1 MHETTVKC
9 FACLLVKRVIVVR
22 WPQVYNFTGETCNR
36 FALASGV
43 QLYW

>member
-22 WPQVYNFTGETCNR
+22 WPQVYNFTGEMCSHCT
-36 FALASGV
+36 LASLI